1 MTGLDTN
8 VLLAWLLRGQ
18 SSPNLP
24 DGPYR
29 ISLVVLAE
37 LIWVLDRQFKRARRE
52 LADTVEFL
60 LRTSSVHFDDEM
72 IVVHALK
79 DFREGNADFAD
90 FLLMRDDESGGCT
103 TTLTFDEKAARH
115 PGFTSVSR
123 GM

>member
-18 SSPNLP
+18 TPPNLP

-37 LIWVLDRQFKRARRE
+37 LVWVLDRQFKQARRE
-52 LADTVEFL
+52 LTDTVEFL
-60 LRTSSVHFDDEM
+60 LRTSSVHFDDER
-72 IVVHALK
+72 VVVQALH

-90 FLLMRDDESGGCT
+90 FLLMRDNESAGCT
-103 TTLTFDEKAARH
+103 TTLTLDKKAARH
-115 PGFTSVSR
+115 RGFTLVSR
-123 GM
+123 RT